1 MSHMSP
7 ASQWVVVTQTAK
19 SRLVSRPFAMPA
31 AANAEMLDRTARGEK
46 RTMFIMDADLAQ
58 ALPNRRQEKKLEQ
71 NPRRSKVKDALA
83 AEALRYP
90 KFKDFAERY
99 WHDCARGIYWYGTND
114 PTFRFGQYERRQAAK
129 KKFILH
135 CSPEEATKDGEKY
148 AVEMNVNG
156 LRMSVMNIKRTEAG
170 AEVRVTRG
178 LDAIRIMRIMPR
190 DKAMRAYRY
199 ALGLLPSSKT
209 ELYKFWKTAWQK
221 QKAKEEKE
229 AKAAQRKAERE
240 ARRTAR
246 LEKKDKKQAK
256 KRTKK
261 RTIKKVSK
269 RSKAKANPVPV
280 RPCLIPS
287 NVNVPGE
294 D

>member
-1 MSHMSP
+1 MSRMSS
-7 ASQWVVVTQTAK
+7 ASQWVVVTQTPK

-46 RTMFIMDADLAQ
+46 RVMFIMEADLAE
-58 ALPNRRQEKKLEQ
+58 ALPKRRKQRKLEQ

-90 KFKDFAERY
+90 NFKDFAERY
-99 WHDCARGIYWYGTND
+99 WNDCARGIYWYGTND

-129 KKFILH
+129 KKFVLH
-135 CSPEEATKDGEKY
+135 CGPEEATKDGEKY

-156 LRMSVMNIKRTEAG
+156 LRLGVMNIKRTEAG
-170 AEVRVTRG
+170 AQVRVMRG

-221 QKAKEEKE
+221 QKAKEEKQ
-229 AKAAQRKAERE
+229 AKAAKRKAERE
-240 ARRTAR
+240 AKRTAR
-246 LEKKDKKQAK
+246 LEKKAKKQAK
-256 KRTKK
+256 KSTKK
-261 RTIKKVSK
+261 RTAKKSSK
-269 RSKAKANPVPV
+269 TAKGNPVPV
-280 RPCLIPS
+280 RPRLVPF
-287 NVNVPGE
+287 NVNVPGG